1 MIILN
6 LCGKTIL
13 VLGLGI
19 SGVSTAKA
27 LNEMGANV
35 IINDK
40 KTKDELKDYICKLS
54 DYQIKYAL
62 GYNDMSLEGIDMVVK
77 SPGVPMDLDIIKK
90 AKESGIEVITD
101 IELAYRIT
109 DIPFIAITGTNGKT
123 TTTTLVGEIFK
134 NAGFNVKVTGN
145 IGVGILWELVNNKD
159 IDIFII
165 EASSFQLESTKY
177 FKPKVSV
184 ITNITPDHINWHK
197 DFKNYINAKKKIF
210 KNQTKEDFIVLN
222 YDDDLLKSLEKE
234 IDSKVIFFT
243 QKHNIKNG
251 IYLNN
256 NYIVYDYG
264 NESVEVMD
272 YRDIKMPG
280 MHNLENSM
288 AAIATAKAMGVKWE
302 TIIYT
307 LETFEGV
314 EHRLEFVDDING
326 ISFYNDSKGTNP
338 DASIKAIEALNK
350 PITLIAGGY
359 DKGSDFEDFIKA
371 FNGKVDNI
379 ILLGETKEKIRKA
392 AIKLGFNN
400 IYIVKDMEEAILKGY
415 QINNSPHTVLLS
427 PACASWDM
435 YNSYEERGRHFK
447 DIVRNLRRQGDDK
460 EES

>member
-1 MIILN
+1 MN

-54 DYQIKYAL
+54 DYNIKYAL

-77 SPGVPMDLDIIKK
+77 SPGVPMDLNIIKK
-90 AKESGIEVITD
+90 AVESGIEVITD

-109 DIPFIAITGTNGKT
+109 EIPFIAITGTNGKT

-177 FKPKVSV
+177 FKPKVAV

-197 DFKNYINAKKKIF
+197 DFKNYINSKKKIF
-210 KNQTKEDFIVLN
+210 RNQTKEDFIVLN

-243 QKHNIKNG
+243 QKHKIKNG

-256 NYIVYDYG
+256 NYIVYDYD
-264 NESVEVMD
+264 NEFVKVMD

-288 AAIATAKAMGVKWE
+288 AAIATAKAMGIKWE

-307 LETFEGV
+307 LKTFEGV
-314 EHRLEFVDDING
+314 EHRLEFVDDVNG

-359 DKGSDFEDFIKA
+359 DKGSDFEDFINA

-400 IYIVKDMEEAILKGY
+400 IYIVKDMEEAVLKGY
-415 QINNSPHTVLLS
+415 QISNSPHTVLLS